1 MPKNIYYLDHLPK
14 TKSGK
19 ILRRLLRDIL
29 FKKGSGDLSTLNDKK
44 LIYNIRKAIIKKNGK
59 KNN

>member
-29 FKKGSGDLSTLNDKK
+29 IKKNSNDLSTLNDKT
-44 LIYNIRKAIIKKNGK
+44 LINKIKKAIFEKNGK